1 MNNCNRG
8 SLAHA
13 AGQVKKNT
21 RGEAL
26 IASNGATN
34 CLEKCSSS
42 TNARIEIVFEG
53 AVAYPLGEVGPGRN
67 LGLKQ
72 MMDQVDMSRISHGVR
87 AAAMM
92 RHCVNEALAVARK
105 RRAFGEL
112 IIDKPL
118 LRRQIMK
125 IMIPTGQALS
135 MAMFTA
141 HQLELA
147 DAGDA

>member
-8 SLAHA
+8 SVARA
-13 AGQVKKNT
+13 AGQVKKNGRDET
-21 RGEAL
+21 R

-34 CLEKCSSS
+34 CPEASSSS

-67 LGLKQ
+67 VGLKQ
-72 MMDQVDMSRISHGVR
+72 MMDQVDMSRLSHGVR

-92 RHCVNEALAVARK
+92 RRCVNEALAVARN
-105 RRAFGEL
+105 RQAFGEL

-118 LRRQIMK
+118 LRRQLMK
-125 IMIPTGQALS
+125 IMIPTEQALS
-135 MAMFTA
+135 IAMFTA
-141 HQLELA
+141 HQLE
-147 DAGDA
+147 